1 MTPKYV
7 IFVRMPASKIIFSE
21 DDHRFMTDYKKSTGI
36 SIQRF
41 VTVAV
46 QELRTKLEAEQ
57 YLKDE
62 PYTKEK

>member
-1 MTPKYV
+1 
-7 IFVRMPASKIIFSE
+7 MPASKIRFSE
-21 DDHRFMTDYKKSTGI
+21 DDYNFITEYKEATGI

-46 QELRTKLEAEQ
+46 EELRARLEAEQ